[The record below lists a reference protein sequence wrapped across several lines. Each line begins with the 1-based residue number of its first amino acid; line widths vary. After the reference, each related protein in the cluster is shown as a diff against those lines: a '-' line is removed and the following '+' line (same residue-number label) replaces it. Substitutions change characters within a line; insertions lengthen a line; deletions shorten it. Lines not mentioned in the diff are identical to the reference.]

1 MILRTK
7 SCYYHI
13 LTVLLGVCIIFSSAF
28 YLFQTQKDEAEA
40 KLVKI
45 ANYVKVQCSTY
56 THYNEASESK
66 SLLRTIESCRQLQ
79 TNIQSQVDAVKPID
93 PAFLK
98 NNLSTLWLDGILVLD
113 ESGNIESSYSTD
125 DTMLKQVHT
134 YIRKDIVLDYM
145 NNPERTYSQRIELDD
160 GSHFD
165 VATCARS
172 DARGIVVSYYYTSAY
187 FAQNYNLTLQ
197 NLLKGYSTKSDGTIL
212 VCDEG
217 NIIASNDRSLLQV
230 STKNN
235 EVVQFLKKNKDS
247 KHMYHF
253 NGKGVGYY
261 GIMLKQNNYY
271 IFAYILDRTVFEG
284 VVTKL
289 VAILLIYILFVLVLR
304 YIGHRNNRIRQ
315 AKEQEKEKVHQEEL
329 LKAAKKAEA
338 ANVAKTEFLQRMS
351 HDIRT
356 PINGIMGMVEV
367 GDYYSD
373 DMNKQADCRA
383 KIKDASKT
391 LLELVNEV
399 LDMSKLES
407 GEIVLEEVG
416 FNINKL
422 SDETIGILEE
432 LAKERNI
439 QIVEEKGITHP
450 YLIGSPIHV
459 KRVLMNVVSNA
470 IKYNRDNGFIY
481 VSYKELASKEPFHVI
496 IEVICRDTGIGMSKE
511 FQDKIFEP
519 FAQEHIGSRSKYGGT
534 GLGMPIAKSLV
545 EKMGG
550 TIEFTSQEGV
560 GSQFVMRIPFKMDQE
575 HKNERVKESVSVSIE
590 GLHVLLVEDNELNME
605 IARFIIENEGAR
617 VTCAT
622 NGKEAV
628 DIYKNAPES
637 FDIIL
642 MDIMMP
648 EMDGLQATQVIRSFD
663 HDIPIVAMTANA
675 FAEDKI
681 KAKKAGMNAHV
692 SKPLD
697 KDKLIRVISKLCKKI
712 ELDNC

>member
-7 SCYYHI
+7 NCYYHI
-13 LTVLLGVCIIFSSAF
+13 LTVLLGICIVCFSAF
-28 YLFQTQKDEAEA
+28 YFFQAQKSEVEN

-45 ANYVKVQCSTY
+45 VNYVKIQCSTY

-79 TNIQSQVDAVKPID
+79 TNLQSKVDAGKLID
-93 PAFLK
+93 QAFLK
-98 NNLSTLWLDGILVLD
+98 DNLSTLWMDGSLVLD
-113 ESGNIESSYSTD
+113 KNGNIESSYSTND
-125 DTMLKQVHT
+125 SILKQVHQ
-134 YIRKDIVLDYM
+134 YIRKDIVLNYM
-145 NNPERTYSQRIELDD
+145 NHPERSYSKRIELDD
-160 GSHFD
+160 GSHID
-165 VATCARS
+165 IATCARS
-172 DARGIVVSYYYTSAY
+172 DAQGLVVSYYYTSAN

-197 NLLKGYSTKSDGTIL
+197 NLLKGYSTKLDGTIL

-217 NIIASNDRSLLQV
+217 SIIASNDRSLLHV

-235 EVVQFLKKNKDS
+235 EVVQLLKKNKDS
-247 KHMYHF
+247 QHIYHF
-253 NGKGVGYY
+253 KSKGAGYY
-261 GIMLKQNNYY
+261 GIMLKQSNYY
-271 IFAYILDRTVFEG
+271 IFAYIPDSVVYGSFITKTIAITFIYLIFVFG
-284 VVTKL
+284 
-289 VAILLIYILFVLVLR
+289 LIYIS
-304 YIGHRNNRIRQ
+304 HRNNLARM
-315 AKEQEKEKVHQEEL
+315 AKEQEKEKAHQEEL

-356 PINGIMGMVEV
+356 PINGIIGMVEV
-367 GDYYSD
+367 GDYYSKD
-373 DMNKQADCRA
+373 IEKQADCRE
-383 KIKDASKT
+383 KIRYASNT

-416 FNINKL
+416 FNIDQL
-422 SDETIGILEE
+422 SDETVVILEE
-432 LAKERNI
+432 VAKERNI
-439 QIVEEKGITHP
+439 QIIQEGRSITHP
-450 YLIGSPIHV
+450 YLIGSPTHV
-459 KRVLMNVVSNA
+459 KRVLMNVLSNA
-470 IKYNRDNGFIY
+470 VKYNRDNGSIY
-481 VSYKELASKEPFHVI
+481 ISYKELESNKSGYSLFEFT
-496 IEVICRDTGIGMSKE
+496 CRDTGIGMSKE
-511 FQDKIFEP
+511 FQERIFEP
-519 FAQEHIGSRSKYGGT
+519 FAQEYIGSRSKYVGT

-560 GSQFVMRIPFKMDQE
+560 GSQFVIRIPFKIDEE
-575 HKNERVKESVSVSIE
+575 HKTEAVKEATSASIE
-590 GLHVLLVEDNELNME
+590 GLSILLVEDNELNME
-605 IARFIIENEGAR
+605 IAKFIIENEGAN

-628 DIYKNAPES
+628 DIYKKSPEF

-675 FAEDKI
+675 FMEDKI

-697 KDKLIRVISKLCKKI
+697 RNILIQVIAKLCGYK
-712 ELDNC
+712 NV

>member
-1 MILRTK
+1 M
-7 SCYYHI
+7 
-13 LTVLLGVCIIFSSAF
+13 IFSSAF
-28 YLFQTQKDEAEA
+28 YFFQTKKDEAET

-45 ANYVKVQCSTY
+45 VNYVKVQCSTY

-79 TNIQSQVDAVKPID
+79 TNIQREVDAGKPID
-93 PAFLK
+93 QAFLK
-98 NNLSTLWLDGILVLD
+98 DNLSTLWMDGSLVLD
-113 ESGNIESSYSTD
+113 ENGNIESSYSTD
-125 DTMLKQVHT
+125 DAIMKQVHK
-134 YIRKDIVLDYM
+134 YISKDIVMDYM
-145 NNPERTYSQRIELDD
+145 EQTERTYAQRVELND
-160 GSHFD
+160 GSHLD
-165 VATCARS
+165 IATCARS
-172 DARGIVVSYYYTSAY
+172 DAPGLVVTYFYTSVY

-217 NIIASNDRSLLQV
+217 SIIASNDRSLLRA
-230 STKNN
+230 STKKN
-235 EVVQFLKKNKDS
+235 EIVQLLKGNKDS
-247 KHMYHF
+247 QHIYHF
-253 NGKGVGYY
+253 TNKGVGYY
-261 GIMLKQNNYY
+261 GIMLKQSNYY
-271 IFAYILDRTVFEG
+271 IFAYISDHVVIDG

-289 VAILLIYILFVLVLR
+289 VVILLVYILFVLVLR
-304 YIGHRNNRIRQ
+304 YIGYRNNRIRK
-315 AKEQEKEKVHQEEL
+315 AKEQETEKAHQEEL

-356 PINGIMGMVEV
+356 PINGIIGMVEV
-367 GDYYSD
+367 GDHYSD
-373 DMNKQADCRA
+373 NIEKQADCRE
-383 KIKDASKT
+383 KIKGASNT

-422 SDETIGILEE
+422 SDETIVMLEE

-439 QIVEEKGITHP
+439 QIVEEEKRITHP
-450 YLIGSPIHV
+450 YLIGSPTHV
-459 KRVLMNVVSNA
+459 KRVLMNVLSNA

-481 VSYKELASKEPFHVI
+481 VSYKELNSNHSDHTL
-496 IEVICRDTGIGMSKE
+496 IEFTCRDTGIGMSKE
-511 FQDKIFEP
+511 FQNKIFEP
-519 FAQEHIGSRSKYGGT
+519 FAQEHIGSRSKYVGT

-550 TIEFTSQEGV
+550 TLEFTSQEGE
-560 GSQFVMRIPFKMDQE
+560 GSQFVIRIPFKIDEE
-575 HKNERVKESVSVSIE
+575 HKNGTVKESTSVSIE
-590 GLHVLLVEDNELNME
+590 GLSVLLVEDNELNME
-605 IARFIIENEGAR
+605 IAEFIIENEGAI

-622 NGKEAV
+622 NGIEAV
-628 DIYKNAPES
+628 DIYKKSPGF

-648 EMDGLQATQVIRSFD
+648 EMDGLQATQCIRSFD

-675 FAEDKI
+675 FMEDKI
-681 KAKKAGMNAHV
+681 KAKKAGMNAHL

-697 KDKLIRVISKLCKKI
+697 KDKLIRVIAKLCKK
-712 ELDNC
+712 D

>member
-1 MILRTK
+1 MIL
-7 SCYYHI
+7 
-13 LTVLLGVCIIFSSAF
+13 
-28 YLFQTQKDEAEA
+28 
-40 KLVKI
+40 LV
-45 ANYVKVQCSTY
+45 
-56 THYNEASESK
+56 
-66 SLLRTIESCRQLQ
+66 
-79 TNIQSQVDAVKPID
+79 
-93 PAFLK
+93 
-98 NNLSTLWLDGILVLD
+98 
-113 ESGNIESSYSTD
+113 
-125 DTMLKQVHT
+125 
-134 YIRKDIVLDYM
+134 
-145 NNPERTYSQRIELDD
+145 
-160 GSHFD
+160 
-165 VATCARS
+165 
-172 DARGIVVSYYYTSAY
+172 
-187 FAQNYNLTLQ
+187 
-197 NLLKGYSTKSDGTIL
+197 
-212 VCDEG
+212 
-217 NIIASNDRSLLQV
+217 
-230 STKNN
+230 
-235 EVVQFLKKNKDS
+235 
-247 KHMYHF
+247 
-253 NGKGVGYY
+253 
-261 GIMLKQNNYY
+261 
-271 IFAYILDRTVFEG
+271 
-284 VVTKL
+284 
-289 VAILLIYILFVLVLR
+289 YILFVLVLR
-304 YIGHRNNRIRQ
+304 YIGYRNNRIRQ
-315 AKEQEKEKVHQEEL
+315 VKDQEKEKAHQEEL

-356 PINGIMGMVEV
+356 PINGIIGMVEV
-367 GDYYSD
+367 GDHYSD
-373 DMNKQADCRA
+373 DIEKQADCRA

-422 SDETIGILEE
+422 SDETIGIVEE

-439 QIVEEKGITHP
+439 QIVEEEKSIIHP
-450 YLIGSPIHV
+450 YLMGSPIHV
-459 KRVLMNVVSNA
+459 KRVLMNVLSNA

-481 VSYKELASKEPFHVI
+481 VSYKELEAKEPFHVI
-496 IEVICRDTGIGMSKE
+496 VEFICRDTGIGMSKK
-511 FQDKIFEP
+511 FQNRIFEP
-519 FAQEHIGSRSKYGGT
+519 FAQEHIGSRSKYVGT

-560 GSQFVMRIPFKMDQE
+560 GSQFVMRIPFKIDQE
-575 HKNERVKESVSVSIE
+575 HKNERAKESVSVSIE

-617 VTCAT
+617 VICAT

-697 KDKLIRVISKLCKKI
+697 KNKLIQVISKLCGYKNI
-712 ELDNC
+712 

>member
-1 MILRTK
+1 MRIK
-7 SCYYHI
+7 NCYYHI
-13 LTVLLGVCIIFSSAF
+13 LTALLGVCMIFSSAF
-28 YLFQTQKDEAEA
+28 YFFQTKKDEAET

-45 ANYVKVQCSTY
+45 VNYVKVQCSTY

-79 TNIQSQVDAVKPID
+79 TNIQREVDAGKPID
-93 PAFLK
+93 QAFLK
-98 NNLSTLWLDGILVLD
+98 DNLSTLWMDGSLVLD
-113 ESGNIESSYSTD
+113 ENGNIESSYSTD
-125 DTMLKQVHT
+125 DAIMKQVHK
-134 YIRKDIVLDYM
+134 YISKDIVMDYM
-145 NNPERTYSQRIELDD
+145 EQTERTYAQRVELND
-160 GSHFD
+160 GSHLD
-165 VATCARS
+165 IATCARS
-172 DARGIVVSYYYTSAY
+172 DAPGLVVTYFYTSVY

-217 NIIASNDRSLLQV
+217 SIIASNDRSLLHA
-230 STKNN
+230 STKKN
-235 EVVQFLKKNKDS
+235 EIVQLLKGNKDS
-247 KHMYHF
+247 QHIYHF
-253 NGKGVGYY
+253 TNKGVGYY
-261 GIMLKQNNYY
+261 GIMLKQSNYY
-271 IFAYILDRTVFEG
+271 IFAYISDHVVIDG

-289 VAILLIYILFVLVLR
+289 VVILLVYILFVLVLR
-304 YIGHRNNRIRQ
+304 YIGYRNNRIRK
-315 AKEQEKEKVHQEEL
+315 AKEQETEKAHQEEL

-356 PINGIMGMVEV
+356 PINGIIGMVEV
-367 GDYYSD
+367 GDHYSD
-373 DMNKQADCRA
+373 NIEKQADCRE
-383 KIKDASKT
+383 KIKGASNT

-422 SDETIGILEE
+422 SDETIVMLEE

-439 QIVEEKGITHP
+439 QIVEEEKRITHP
-450 YLIGSPIHV
+450 YLIGSPTHV
-459 KRVLMNVVSNA
+459 KRVLMNVLSNA

-481 VSYKELASKEPFHVI
+481 VSYKELNSNHSDHTL
-496 IEVICRDTGIGMSKE
+496 IEFTCRDTGIGMSKE
-511 FQDKIFEP
+511 FQNKIFEP
-519 FAQEHIGSRSKYGGT
+519 FAQEHIGSRSKYVGT

-550 TIEFTSQEGV
+550 TLEFTSQEGE
-560 GSQFVMRIPFKMDQE
+560 GSQFVIRIPFKIDEE
-575 HKNERVKESVSVSIE
+575 HKNGTVKESTSVSIE
-590 GLHVLLVEDNELNME
+590 GLSVLLVEDNELNME
-605 IARFIIENEGAR
+605 IAEFIIENEGAI

-622 NGKEAV
+622 NGIEAV
-628 DIYKNAPES
+628 DIYKKSPGF

-648 EMDGLQATQVIRSFD
+648 EMDGLQATQCIRSFD

-675 FAEDKI
+675 FMEDKI
-681 KAKKAGMNAHV
+681 KAKKAGMNAHL

-697 KDKLIRVISKLCKKI
+697 KDKLIRVIAKLCKK
-712 ELDNC
+712 D

>member
-1 MILRTK
+1 MILRIK
-7 SCYYHI
+7 NCYYHI
-13 LTVLLGVCIIFSSAF
+13 LTALLGVCMIFSSAF
-28 YLFQTQKDEAEA
+28 YFFQTKKDEAET

-45 ANYVKVQCSTY
+45 VNYVKVQCSTY

-79 TNIQSQVDAVKPID
+79 TNIQREVDAGKPID
-93 PAFLK
+93 QAFLK
-98 NNLSTLWLDGILVLD
+98 DNLSTLWMDGSLVLD
-113 ESGNIESSYSTD
+113 ENGNIESSYSTD
-125 DTMLKQVHT
+125 DAIMKQVHK
-134 YIRKDIVLDYM
+134 YISKDIVMDYM
-145 NNPERTYSQRIELDD
+145 EQTERTYAQRVELND
-160 GSHFD
+160 GSHLD
-165 VATCARS
+165 IATCARS
-172 DARGIVVSYYYTSAY
+172 DAPGLVVTYFYTSVY

-217 NIIASNDRSLLQV
+217 SIIASNDRSLLHA
-230 STKNN
+230 STKKN
-235 EVVQFLKKNKDS
+235 EIVQLLKGNKDS
-247 KHMYHF
+247 QHIYHF
-253 NGKGVGYY
+253 TNKGVGYY
-261 GIMLKQNNYY
+261 GIMLKQSNYY
-271 IFAYILDRTVFEG
+271 IFAYISDHVVIDG

-289 VAILLIYILFVLVLR
+289 VVILLVYILFVLVLR
-304 YIGHRNNRIRQ
+304 YIGYRNNRIRK
-315 AKEQEKEKVHQEEL
+315 AKEQETEKAYQEEL

-356 PINGIMGMVEV
+356 PINGIIGMVEV
-367 GDYYSD
+367 GDHYSD
-373 DMNKQADCRA
+373 NIEKQADCRE
-383 KIKDASKT
+383 KIKGASNT

-422 SDETIGILEE
+422 SDETIVMLEE

-439 QIVEEKGITHP
+439 QIVEEEKRITHP
-450 YLIGSPIHV
+450 YLIGSPTHV
-459 KRVLMNVVSNA
+459 KRVLMNVLSNA

-481 VSYKELASKEPFHVI
+481 VSYKELNSNHSDHTL
-496 IEVICRDTGIGMSKE
+496 IEFTCCDTGIGMSKE
-511 FQDKIFEP
+511 FQNKIFEP
-519 FAQEHIGSRSKYGGT
+519 FAQEHIGSRSKYVGT

-550 TIEFTSQEGV
+550 TLEFTSQEGV
-560 GSQFVMRIPFKMDQE
+560 GSQFVIRIPFKIDEE
-575 HKNERVKESVSVSIE
+575 HKNGTVKESTSVSIE
-590 GLHVLLVEDNELNME
+590 GLSVLLVEDNELNME
-605 IARFIIENEGAR
+605 IAEFIIENEGAI

-622 NGKEAV
+622 NGIEAV
-628 DIYKNAPES
+628 DIYKKSPGF

-648 EMDGLQATQVIRSFD
+648 EMDGLQATQCIRSFD

-675 FAEDKI
+675 FMEDKI
-681 KAKKAGMNAHV
+681 KAKKAGMNAHL

-697 KDKLIRVISKLCKKI
+697 KDKLIRVIAKLCKK
-712 ELDNC
+712 D

>member
-79 TNIQSQVDAVKPID
+79 TNIQSQVGAGKPID

-217 NIIASNDRSLLQV
+217 SIIASNDRSLLHA

-235 EVVQFLKKNKDS
+235 EVVQLLKKNRDS
-247 KHMYHF
+247 QHIYHF
-253 NGKGVGYY
+253 NNKGSGYY
-261 GIMLKQNNYY
+261 GIMLKQSNYY
-271 IFAYILDRTVFEG
+271 IFAYIPDHVVFEG
-284 VVTKL
+284 AFTKL
-289 VAILLIYILFVLVLR
+289 VVILLVYILFVLVLR
-304 YIGHRNNRIRQ
+304 YIGYRNNRIRQ
-315 AKEQEKEKVHQEEL
+315 VKDQEKEKAHQEEL

-356 PINGIMGMVEV
+356 PINGIIGMVEV
-367 GDYYSD
+367 GDHYSD
-373 DMNKQADCRA
+373 NIEKQADCRE
-383 KIKDASKT
+383 KIKGASNT

-422 SDETIGILEE
+422 SDETIVMLEE

-439 QIVEEKGITHP
+439 QIVEEEKRITHP
-450 YLIGSPIHV
+450 YLIGSPTHV
-459 KRVLMNVVSNA
+459 KRVLMNVLSNA

-481 VSYKELASKEPFHVI
+481 VSYKELDSNHSNSTVI
-496 IEVICRDTGIGMSKE
+496 EFTCRDTGVGMSKE
-511 FQDKIFEP
+511 FQNKIFEP
-519 FAQEHIGSRSKYGGT
+519 FAQEHMGSRSKYVGT

-550 TIEFTSQEGV
+550 SIAFTSQEGV
-560 GSQFVMRIPFKMDQE
+560 GSQFVIRIPFKIDEE
-575 HKNERVKESVSVSIE
+575 HKNERVKKSASASIE
-590 GLHVLLVEDNELNME
+590 GLSVLLVEDNELNME
-605 IARFIIENEGAR
+605 IAKFIIENEGAK

-628 DIYKNAPES
+628 DIYKNASES

-648 EMDGLQATQVIRSFD
+648 EMDGYEATRMIRKMD
-663 HDIPIVAMTANA
+663 VNIPIVAMTANA
-675 FAEDKI
+675 FMEDKM

-697 KDKLIRVISKLCKKI
+697 KDILIQVIVKLCKK
-712 ELDNC
+712 

>member
-1 MILRTK
+1 MILRIK

-28 YLFQTQKDEAEA
+28 YFFQTQKSEAEN

-45 ANYVKVQCSTY
+45 VNYVKVHCSTY

-79 TNIQSQVDAVKPID
+79 TNLQSQVDAGNPID
-93 PAFLK
+93 QAFLK
-98 NNLSTLWLDGILVLD
+98 DNLSTLWMDGILVLD
-113 ESGNIESSYSTD
+113 ENGNIESSYSTND
-125 DTMLKQVHT
+125 SILKQVHQ
-134 YIRKDIVLDYM
+134 YICKDIVLNYM
-145 NNPERTYSQRIELDD
+145 NCPERTYSQRIELDD
-160 GSHFD
+160 GAHLD
-165 VATCARS
+165 IATCARS
-172 DARGIVVSYYYTSAY
+172 DAPGIVATYFYTSAY

-217 NIIASNDRSLLQV
+217 SIIASNDRSLLHA

-235 EVVQFLKKNKDS
+235 EVVQLLKKNRDS
-247 KHMYHF
+247 QHIYHF
-253 NGKGVGYY
+253 NNKGSGYY
-261 GIMLKQNNYY
+261 GIMLKQSNYY
-271 IFAYILDRTVFEG
+271 IFAYIPDHVVFEG
-284 VVTKL
+284 AFTKL
-289 VAILLIYILFVLVLR
+289 VVILLVYILFVLVLR
-304 YIGHRNNRIRQ
+304 YIGYRNNRIRQ
-315 AKEQEKEKVHQEEL
+315 VKDQEKEKAHQEEL

-356 PINGIMGMVEV
+356 PINGIIGMVEV
-367 GDYYSD
+367 GDHYSD
-373 DMNKQADCRA
+373 DIEKQADCRA

-422 SDETIGILEE
+422 SDETIGIVEE

-439 QIVEEKGITHP
+439 QIVKEKNITHP
-450 YLIGSPIHV
+450 YLMGSPTHV
-459 KRVLMNVVSNA
+459 KRVLMNVLSNA

-481 VSYKELASKEPFHVI
+481 VSYKELEAKEPFHVI
-496 IEVICRDTGIGMSKE
+496 VEFICRDTGIGMSKK
-511 FQDKIFEP
+511 FQNRIFEP
-519 FAQEHIGSRSKYGGT
+519 FAQEHIGSRSKYVGT

-560 GSQFVMRIPFKMDQE
+560 GSQFVMRIPFKIDQE
-575 HKNERVKESVSVSIE
+575 HKNERAKESVSVSIE

-617 VTCAT
+617 VICAT

-628 DIYKNAPES
+628 DIYKNAPKS

-663 HDIPIVAMTANA
+663 HDVPIVAMTANA
-675 FAEDKI
+675 FAEDKM

-697 KDKLIRVISKLCKKI
+697 KNKLIQVISKLCGYKNI
-712 ELDNC
+712 

>member
-79 TNIQSQVDAVKPID
+79 TNIQSQVDAGKPID

-235 EVVQFLKKNKDS
+235 EVVQFLKKNRDS
-247 KHMYHF
+247 QHMYHF
-253 NGKGVGYY
+253 NSKGVGYY
-261 GIMLKQNNYY
+261 GIMLKQSNYY
-271 IFAYILDRTVFEG
+271 IFAYIPDHVVFEG
-284 VVTKL
+284 VFTKL
-289 VAILLIYILFVLVLR
+289 VVILLVYILFVLVIR
-304 YIGHRNNRIRQ
+304 YIGYRNNRIRQ
-315 AKEQEKEKVHQEEL
+315 AKEQEKEKAHQEEL

-356 PINGIMGMVEV
+356 PINGIIGMVEV
-367 GDYYSD
+367 GDHYSD
-373 DMNKQADCRA
+373 DIEKQADCRA
-383 KIKDASKT
+383 KIKDASNT

-416 FNINKL
+416 FNIDKL
-422 SDETIGILEE
+422 SDETIGIVEE

-439 QIVEEKGITHP
+439 QIVEEEKSITHP
-450 YLIGSPIHV
+450 YLMGSPIHV
-459 KRVLMNVVSNA
+459 KRVLMNVLSNA

-481 VSYKELASKEPFHVI
+481 VSYKELDSNHSNSTVI
-496 IEVICRDTGIGMSKE
+496 EFTCRDTGVGMSKE
-511 FQDKIFEP
+511 FQNKIFEP
-519 FAQEHIGSRSKYGGT
+519 FAQEHIGSRSKYVGT

-550 TIEFTSQEGV
+550 SIAFTSQEGV
-560 GSQFVMRIPFKMDQE
+560 GSQFVIRIPFKIDE
-575 HKNERVKESVSVSIE
+575 DHKNERVKKSASASIE
-590 GLHVLLVEDNELNME
+590 GISALLVEDNELNME
-605 IARFIIENEGAR
+605 IAKFIIENEGAK

-628 DIYKNAPES
+628 DIYKNSPES

-648 EMDGLQATQVIRSFD
+648 EMDGYEATRMIRKMD
-663 HDIPIVAMTANA
+663 VNIPIVAMTANA
-675 FAEDKI
+675 FMEDKM

-697 KDKLIRVISKLCKKI
+697 KDILIQVIVKLCKK
-712 ELDNC
+712 

>member
-1 MILRTK
+1 M
-7 SCYYHI
+7 
-13 LTVLLGVCIIFSSAF
+13 IFSSAF
-28 YLFQTQKDEAEA
+28 YFFQTKKDEAET

-45 ANYVKVQCSTY
+45 VNYVKVQCSTY

-79 TNIQSQVDAVKPID
+79 TNIQREVDAGKPID
-93 PAFLK
+93 QAFLK
-98 NNLSTLWLDGILVLD
+98 DNLSTLWMDGSLVLD
-113 ESGNIESSYSTD
+113 ENGNIESSYSTD
-125 DTMLKQVHT
+125 DAIMKQVHK
-134 YIRKDIVLDYM
+134 YISKDIVMDYM
-145 NNPERTYSQRIELDD
+145 EQTERTYAQRVELND
-160 GSHFD
+160 GSHLD
-165 VATCARS
+165 IATCARS
-172 DARGIVVSYYYTSAY
+172 DAPGLVVTYFYTSVY

-217 NIIASNDRSLLQV
+217 SIIASNDRSLLHA
-230 STKNN
+230 STKKN
-235 EVVQFLKKNKDS
+235 EIVQLLKGNKDS
-247 KHMYHF
+247 QHIYHF
-253 NGKGVGYY
+253 TNKGVGYY
-261 GIMLKQNNYY
+261 GIMLKQSNYY
-271 IFAYILDRTVFEG
+271 IFAYISDHVVIDG

-289 VAILLIYILFVLVLR
+289 VVILLVYILFVLVLR
-304 YIGHRNNRIRQ
+304 YIGYRNNRIRK
-315 AKEQEKEKVHQEEL
+315 AKEQETEKAHQEEL

-356 PINGIMGMVEV
+356 PINGIIGMVEV
-367 GDYYSD
+367 GDHYSD
-373 DMNKQADCRA
+373 NIEKQADCRE
-383 KIKDASKT
+383 KIKGASNT

-422 SDETIGILEE
+422 SDETIVMLEE

-439 QIVEEKGITHP
+439 QIVEEEKRITHP
-450 YLIGSPIHV
+450 YLIGSPTHV
-459 KRVLMNVVSNA
+459 KRVLMNVLSNA

-481 VSYKELASKEPFHVI
+481 VSYKELNSNHSDHTL
-496 IEVICRDTGIGMSKE
+496 IEFTCRDTGIGMSKE
-511 FQDKIFEP
+511 FQNKIFEP
-519 FAQEHIGSRSKYGGT
+519 FAQEHIGSRSKYVGT

-550 TIEFTSQEGV
+550 TLEFTSQEGV
-560 GSQFVMRIPFKMDQE
+560 GSQFVIRIPFKIDEE
-575 HKNERVKESVSVSIE
+575 HKNGTVKESTSVSIE
-590 GLHVLLVEDNELNME
+590 GLSVLLVEDNELNME
-605 IARFIIENEGAR
+605 IAEFIIENEGAI

-622 NGKEAV
+622 NGIEAV
-628 DIYKNAPES
+628 DIYKKSPGF

-648 EMDGLQATQVIRSFD
+648 EMDGLQATQCIRSFD

-675 FAEDKI
+675 FMEDKI
-681 KAKKAGMNAHV
+681 KAKKAGMNAHL

-697 KDKLIRVISKLCKKI
+697 KDKLIRVIAKLCKKR
-712 ELDNC
+712 LS

>member
-1 MILRTK
+1 M
-7 SCYYHI
+7 
-13 LTVLLGVCIIFSSAF
+13 IFSSAF
-28 YLFQTQKDEAEA
+28 YFFQTKKDEAET

-45 ANYVKVQCSTY
+45 VNYVKVQCSTY

-79 TNIQSQVDAVKPID
+79 TNIQREVDAGKPID
-93 PAFLK
+93 QAFLK
-98 NNLSTLWLDGILVLD
+98 DNLSTLWMDGSLVLD
-113 ESGNIESSYSTD
+113 ENGNIESSYSTD
-125 DTMLKQVHT
+125 DAIMKQVHK
-134 YIRKDIVLDYM
+134 YISKDIVMDYM
-145 NNPERTYSQRIELDD
+145 EQTERTYAQRVELND
-160 GSHFD
+160 GSHLD
-165 VATCARS
+165 IATCARS
-172 DARGIVVSYYYTSAY
+172 DAPGLVVTYFYTSVY

-212 VCDEG
+212 GCDEG
-217 NIIASNDRSLLQV
+217 SIIASNDRSLLHA
-230 STKNN
+230 STKKN
-235 EVVQFLKKNKDS
+235 EIVQLLKGNKDS
-247 KHMYHF
+247 QHIYHF
-253 NGKGVGYY
+253 TNKGVGYY
-261 GIMLKQNNYY
+261 GIMLKQSNYY
-271 IFAYILDRTVFEG
+271 IFAYISDHVVIDG

-289 VAILLIYILFVLVLR
+289 VVILLVYILFVLVLR
-304 YIGHRNNRIRQ
+304 YIGYRNNRIRK
-315 AKEQEKEKVHQEEL
+315 AKEQETEKAHQEEL

-356 PINGIMGMVEV
+356 PINGIIGMVEV
-367 GDYYSD
+367 GDHYSD
-373 DMNKQADCRA
+373 NIEKQADCRE
-383 KIKDASKT
+383 KIKGASNT

-422 SDETIGILEE
+422 SDETIVMLEE

-439 QIVEEKGITHP
+439 QIVEEEKRITHP
-450 YLIGSPIHV
+450 YLIGSPTHV
-459 KRVLMNVVSNA
+459 KRVLMNVLSNA

-481 VSYKELASKEPFHVI
+481 VSYKELNSNHSDHTL
-496 IEVICRDTGIGMSKE
+496 IEFTCRDTGIGMSKE
-511 FQDKIFEP
+511 FQNKIFEP
-519 FAQEHIGSRSKYGGT
+519 FAQEHIGSRSKYVGT

-550 TIEFTSQEGV
+550 TLEFTSQEGV
-560 GSQFVMRIPFKMDQE
+560 GSQFVIRIPFKIDEE
-575 HKNERVKESVSVSIE
+575 HKNGTVKESTSVSIE
-590 GLHVLLVEDNELNME
+590 GLSVLLVEDNELNME
-605 IARFIIENEGAR
+605 IAEFIIENEGAI

-622 NGKEAV
+622 NGIEAV
-628 DIYKNAPES
+628 DIYKKSPGF

-648 EMDGLQATQVIRSFD
+648 EMDGLQATQCIRSFD

-675 FAEDKI
+675 FMEDKI
-681 KAKKAGMNAHV
+681 KAKKAGMNAHL

-697 KDKLIRVISKLCKKI
+697 KDKLIRVIAKLCKK
-712 ELDNC
+712 D

>member
-1 MILRTK
+1 M
-7 SCYYHI
+7 
-13 LTVLLGVCIIFSSAF
+13 IFSSAF
-28 YLFQTQKDEAEA
+28 YFFQTKKDEAET

-45 ANYVKVQCSTY
+45 VNYVKVQCSTY

-79 TNIQSQVDAVKPID
+79 TNIQREVDAGKPID
-93 PAFLK
+93 QAFLK
-98 NNLSTLWLDGILVLD
+98 DNLSTLWMDGSLVLD
-113 ESGNIESSYSTD
+113 ENGNIESSYSTD
-125 DTMLKQVHT
+125 NAIMKQVHK
-134 YIRKDIVLDYM
+134 YISKDIVMDYM
-145 NNPERTYSQRIELDD
+145 EQTERTYAQRVELND
-160 GSHFD
+160 GSHLD
-165 VATCARS
+165 IATCARS
-172 DARGIVVSYYYTSAY
+172 DAPGLVVTYFYTSVY

-217 NIIASNDRSLLQV
+217 SIIASNDRSLLHA
-230 STKNN
+230 STKKN
-235 EVVQFLKKNKDS
+235 EIVQLLKGNKDS
-247 KHMYHF
+247 QHIYHF
-253 NGKGVGYY
+253 NNKGAGYY
-261 GIMLKQNNYY
+261 GIMLKQSNYY
-271 IFAYILDRTVFEG
+271 IFAYISDHVVIDG

-289 VAILLIYILFVLVLR
+289 VVILLVYILFVLVLR
-304 YIGHRNNRIRQ
+304 YIGYRNNRIRK
-315 AKEQEKEKVHQEEL
+315 AKEQETEKAHQEEL

-356 PINGIMGMVEV
+356 PINGIIGMVEV
-367 GDYYSD
+367 GDHYSD
-373 DMNKQADCRA
+373 NIEKQADCRE
-383 KIKDASKT
+383 KIKGASNT

-422 SDETIGILEE
+422 SDETIVMLEE

-439 QIVEEKGITHP
+439 QIVEEEKRITHP
-450 YLIGSPIHV
+450 YLIGSPTHV
-459 KRVLMNVVSNA
+459 KRVLMNILSNA

-481 VSYKELASKEPFHVI
+481 VSYKELNSNHSDHTL
-496 IEVICRDTGIGMSKE
+496 IEFTCRDTGIGMSKE
-511 FQDKIFEP
+511 FQNKIFEP
-519 FAQEHIGSRSKYGGT
+519 FAQEHIGSRSKYVGT

-550 TIEFTSQEGV
+550 TLEFTSQEGV
-560 GSQFVMRIPFKMDQE
+560 GSQFVIRIPFKIDEE
-575 HKNERVKESVSVSIE
+575 HKNGTVKESTSVSIE
-590 GLHVLLVEDNELNME
+590 GLSVLLVEDNELNME
-605 IARFIIENEGAR
+605 IAEFIIENEGAI

-622 NGKEAV
+622 NGIEAV
-628 DIYKNAPES
+628 DIYKKSPGF

-648 EMDGLQATQVIRSFD
+648 EMDGLQATQCIRSFD

-675 FAEDKI
+675 FMEDKI
-681 KAKKAGMNAHV
+681 KAKKAGMNAHL

-697 KDKLIRVISKLCKKI
+697 KDKLIRVIAKLCKK
-712 ELDNC
+712 D

>member
-1 MILRTK
+1 MILRIK
-7 SCYYHI
+7 NCYYHI

-28 YLFQTQKDEAEA
+28 YFFQTQKSEAEN

-45 ANYVKVQCSTY
+45 VNYVKVQCSTY
-56 THYNEASESK
+56 TRYNEASESK

-79 TNIQSQVDAVKPID
+79 TNIQSEVDAGNSID
-93 PAFLK
+93 QAFLK
-98 NNLSTLWLDGILVLD
+98 ENLSTLWMDGSLVLD
-113 ESGNIESSYSTD
+113 ENGNIESSYGTNDSI
-125 DTMLKQVHT
+125 LKQVYQ
-134 YIRKDIVLDYM
+134 YICKDIVLDYM
-145 NNPERTYSQRIELDD
+145 NYPERTYSQRIELDD
-160 GSHFD
+160 GSRID
-165 VATCARS
+165 IATCARS
-172 DARGIVVSYYYTSAY
+172 DAPGIVATYFYTSAY

-217 NIIASNDRSLLQV
+217 SIIASNDRSLLHA

-235 EVVQFLKKNKDS
+235 EVVQLLKKNRDS
-247 KHMYHF
+247 QHIYHF
-253 NGKGVGYY
+253 NNKGAGYY
-261 GIMLKQNNYY
+261 GIMLKQSNYY
-271 IFAYILDRTVFEG
+271 IFAYIPDHVVFEG
-284 VVTKL
+284 VFTKL
-289 VAILLIYILFVLVLR
+289 VVILLVYILFVLVLR
-304 YIGHRNNRIRQ
+304 YIGYRNNRIRQ
-315 AKEQEKEKVHQEEL
+315 VKDQEKEKAHQEEL

-356 PINGIMGMVEV
+356 PINGIIGMVEV
-367 GDYYSD
+367 GDHYSD
-373 DMNKQADCRA
+373 DIEKQADCRA

-416 FNINKL
+416 FNIDKL
-422 SDETIGILEE
+422 SDETIGIVEE

-439 QIVEEKGITHP
+439 QIVKEKNITHP
-450 YLIGSPIHV
+450 YLMGSPIHV
-459 KRVLMNVVSNA
+459 KRVLMNVLSNA

-481 VSYKELASKEPFHVI
+481 VSYKELEAKEPFHVI
-496 IEVICRDTGIGMSKE
+496 VEFICRDTGIGMSKK
-511 FQDKIFEP
+511 FQNRIFEP
-519 FAQEHIGSRSKYGGT
+519 FAQEHIGSRSKYVGT

-560 GSQFVMRIPFKMDQE
+560 GSQFVMRIPFKIDQE
-575 HKNERVKESVSVSIE
+575 HKNERAKESVSVSIE

-605 IARFIIENEGAR
+605 IARFIIENEGVR

-697 KDKLIRVISKLCKKI
+697 KDKLIQVISRLCGYKRV
-712 ELDNC
+712 

>member
-79 TNIQSQVDAVKPID
+79 TNIQSQVGAGKPID

-235 EVVQFLKKNKDS
+235 EVVQFLKKNRDS
-247 KHMYHF
+247 QHMYHF
-253 NGKGVGYY
+253 NSKGVGYY
-261 GIMLKQNNYY
+261 GIMLKQSNYY
-271 IFAYILDRTVFEG
+271 IFAYIPDHVVFEG
-284 VVTKL
+284 VFTKL
-289 VAILLIYILFVLVLR
+289 VVILLVYMLFVLVLR
-304 YIGHRNNRIRQ
+304 YMGHRNNRIRQ
-315 AKEQEKEKVHQEEL
+315 AKEQEKEKAHQEEL
-329 LKAAKKAEA
+329 LMAAKKAEA

-356 PINGIMGMVEV
+356 PINGIIGMVEV
-367 GDYYSD
+367 GDHYSD
-373 DMNKQADCRA
+373 DIEKQAHCRA
-383 KIKDASKT
+383 KIKDASNT

-416 FNINKL
+416 FNIDKL
-422 SDETIGILEE
+422 SDETIGIVEE

-439 QIVEEKGITHP
+439 QIVEEEKSITHP
-450 YLIGSPIHV
+450 YLMGSPIHV
-459 KRVLMNVVSNA
+459 KRVLMNVLSNA
-470 IKYNRDNGFIY
+470 IKYNKDNGFIY
-481 VSYKELASKEPFHVI
+481 VSYKELDLNHSNSTVI
-496 IEVICRDTGIGMSKE
+496 EFTCRDTGVGMSKE
-511 FQDKIFEP
+511 FQNKIFEP
-519 FAQEHIGSRSKYGGT
+519 FAQEHMGSRSKYVGT

-550 TIEFTSQEGV
+550 SIAFTSQEGV
-560 GSQFVMRIPFKMDQE
+560 GSQFVIRIPFKIDEE
-575 HKNERVKESVSVSIE
+575 HKNERVKESASASIE
-590 GLHVLLVEDNELNME
+590 GLSVLLVEDNELNME
-605 IARFIIENEGAR
+605 IARFIIENEGSR

-648 EMDGLQATQVIRSFD
+648 EMDGYEATRMIREMD
-663 HDIPIVAMTANA
+663 LNVPIVAMTANA

-697 KDKLIRVISKLCKKI
+697 KDILIRVISKLCGYKSV
-712 ELDNC
+712 

>member
-1 MILRTK
+1 
-7 SCYYHI
+7 
-13 LTVLLGVCIIFSSAF
+13 
-28 YLFQTQKDEAEA
+28 
-40 KLVKI
+40 
-45 ANYVKVQCSTY
+45 
-56 THYNEASESK
+56 
-66 SLLRTIESCRQLQ
+66 
-79 TNIQSQVDAVKPID
+79 
-93 PAFLK
+93 
-98 NNLSTLWLDGILVLD
+98 
-113 ESGNIESSYSTD
+113 
-125 DTMLKQVHT
+125 
-134 YIRKDIVLDYM
+134 
-145 NNPERTYSQRIELDD
+145 
-160 GSHFD
+160 
-165 VATCARS
+165 
-172 DARGIVVSYYYTSAY
+172 
-187 FAQNYNLTLQ
+187 
-197 NLLKGYSTKSDGTIL
+197 
-212 VCDEG
+212 
-217 NIIASNDRSLLQV
+217 
-230 STKNN
+230 
-235 EVVQFLKKNKDS
+235 
-247 KHMYHF
+247 
-253 NGKGVGYY
+253 
-261 GIMLKQNNYY
+261 
-271 IFAYILDRTVFEG
+271 
-284 VVTKL
+284 
-289 VAILLIYILFVLVLR
+289 VLVLR

-315 AKEQEKEKVHQEEL
+315 AKDQEKEKAHQEEL

-356 PINGIMGMVEV
+356 PINGIIGMVEV
-367 GDYYSD
+367 GDHYSD
-373 DMNKQADCRA
+373 DIEKQADCRA

-399 LDMSKLES
+399 LDMSKLKS

-416 FNINKL
+416 FNIDKL
-422 SDETIGILEE
+422 SDETIGIVEE

-439 QIVEEKGITHP
+439 QIVKEKNITHP
-450 YLIGSPIHV
+450 YLMGSPIHV
-459 KRVLMNVVSNA
+459 KRVLMNVLSNA

-481 VSYKELASKEPFHVI
+481 VSYKELEAKEPFHVI
-496 IEVICRDTGIGMSKE
+496 VEFICRDTGIGMSKK
-511 FQDKIFEP
+511 FQNRIFEP
-519 FAQEHIGSRSKYGGT
+519 FAQEHIGSRSKYVGT

-560 GSQFVMRIPFKMDQE
+560 GSQFVMRIPFKIDQE

-617 VTCAT
+617 VICAT

-628 DIYKNAPES
+628 DIYKNAPKS

-663 HDIPIVAMTANA
+663 HDVPIVAMTANA

-697 KDKLIRVISKLCKKI
+697 KDKLIQVISRLCGYKRV
-712 ELDNC
+712 

>member
-7 SCYYHI
+7 NCYYHI
-13 LTVLLGVCIIFSSAF
+13 LTALFGILVIITSSTYF
-28 YLFQTQKDEAEA
+28 FKTQKSEAEN

-45 ANYVKVQCSTY
+45 VNYVKVQCSTY
-56 THYNEASESK
+56 TKYNEASESK

-79 TNIQSQVDAVKPID
+79 TNIQNAKSLDE
-93 PAFLK
+93 AFLK
-98 NNLSTLWLDGILVLD
+98 DNLSTLWMDGILILD
-113 ESGNIESSYSTD
+113 ENGNIESSYSTD
-125 DTMLKQVHT
+125 DAILKEVHT
-134 YIRKDIVLDYM
+134 YMSKDIVLEYM
-145 NNPERTYSQRIELDD
+145 NCPERTYAQRIELED
-160 GSHFD
+160 GAHLD

-172 DARGIVVSYYYTSAY
+172 DAPGIVATYFYTSAY

-217 NIIASNDRSLLQV
+217 NIIASNDKSLLQT
-230 STKNN
+230 STKKN
-235 EVVQFLKKNKDS
+235 EVVQLLKKNKDS
-247 KHMYHF
+247 QHIYHF
-253 NGKGVGYY
+253 KNKGAGYY
-261 GIMLKQNNYY
+261 GIMLKQSNYY
-271 IFAYILDRTVFEG
+271 IFAYIPDHVVFEG
-284 VVTKL
+284 VFTKL
-289 VAILLIYILFVLVLR
+289 VAILLVYILFVLVLR

-315 AKEQEKEKVHQEEL
+315 AKEQEKEKAHQEEL

-356 PINGIMGMVEV
+356 PINGILGMVEV

-373 DMNKQADCRA
+373 DTEKQADCRT
-383 KIKDASKT
+383 KIKDASST

-407 GEIVLEEVG
+407 GEVVLEEIS
-416 FNINKL
+416 FDLNKICG
-422 SDETIGILEE
+422 ETYTLLEE
-432 LAKERNI
+432 IAKERNI
-439 QIVEEKGITHP
+439 QIVKEGRSVTHP

-459 KRVLMNVVSNA
+459 KRVLMNVLSNA
-470 IKYNRDNGFIY
+470 VKYNRDNGFVY
-481 VSYKELASKEPFHVI
+481 VSCRELDSNHSDQTVI
-496 IEVICRDTGIGMSKE
+496 EFTCRDTGVGMSKE
-511 FQDKIFEP
+511 FQNKIFEP

-534 GLGMPIAKSLV
+534 GLGMPIAKSLI

-560 GSQFVMRIPFKMDQE
+560 GSQFVMRIPFKVDPK
-575 HKNERVKESVSVSIE
+575 HKNEAVKESTSASIE
-590 GLHVLLVEDNELNME
+590 GLSVLLVEDNELNME
-605 IARFIIENEGAR
+605 ISKFIIENEDAT
-617 VTCAT
+617 VTCAS

-628 DIYKNAPES
+628 DIYKNSPKS

-648 EMDGLQATQVIRSFD
+648 EMDGYEATKVIRSFD
-663 HDIPIVAMTANA
+663 QDVPIVAVTANA
-675 FAEDKI
+675 FTEDKI

-697 KDKLIRVISKLCKKI
+697 KDILIQVIAKLCGYKSV
-712 ELDNC
+712 

>member
-1 MILRTK
+1 M
-7 SCYYHI
+7 
-13 LTVLLGVCIIFSSAF
+13 IFSSAF
-28 YLFQTQKDEAEA
+28 YLFQTQKDEAET

-45 ANYVKVQCSTY
+45 VNYVKIQCSTY

-79 TNIQSQVDAVKPID
+79 TNLQSQVDAGNPID
-93 PAFLK
+93 QAFLK
-98 NNLSTLWLDGILVLD
+98 DNLSTLWMDGILVLD
-113 ESGNIESSYSTD
+113 EKGNIESSYSTND
-125 DTMLKQVHT
+125 SILKQVHQ
-134 YIRKDIVLDYM
+134 YICKDIVLNYM
-145 NNPERTYSQRIELDD
+145 NCPERTYSQRIELDD
-160 GSHFD
+160 GAHLD
-165 VATCARS
+165 IATCARS
-172 DARGIVVSYYYTSAY
+172 DAPGIVATYFYTSAY

-217 NIIASNDRSLLQV
+217 SIIASNDRSLLHA

-247 KHMYHF
+247 QHIYHF
-253 NGKGVGYY
+253 DNKGAGYY
-261 GIMLKQNNYY
+261 GIMLKQSNYY
-271 IFAYILDRTVFEG
+271 IFAYIPNHVVFEG
-284 VVTKL
+284 VFTKL

-315 AKEQEKEKVHQEEL
+315 AKDQEKEKAHQEEL

-356 PINGIMGMVEV
+356 PINGIIGMVEV
-367 GDYYSD
+367 GDHYSD
-373 DMNKQADCRA
+373 DIEKQADCRA

-416 FNINKL
+416 FNIDKL
-422 SDETIGILEE
+422 SDETIGIVEE

-439 QIVEEKGITHP
+439 QIVKEKNITHP
-450 YLIGSPIHV
+450 YLMGSPIHV
-459 KRVLMNVVSNA
+459 KRVLMNVLSNA

-481 VSYKELASKEPFHVI
+481 VSYKELDSNHSNSTVI
-496 IEVICRDTGIGMSKE
+496 EFTCRDTGVGMSKE
-511 FQDKIFEP
+511 FQNKIFEP
-519 FAQEHIGSRSKYGGT
+519 FAQEHIGSRSKYAGT

-560 GSQFVMRIPFKMDQE
+560 GSQFVIRIPFKIDEE
-575 HKNERVKESVSVSIE
+575 HKNRKAKESASASIE
-590 GLHVLLVEDNELNME
+590 GLRVLLVEDNELNME

-628 DIYKNAPES
+628 DIYKNSPES

-648 EMDGLQATQVIRSFD
+648 EMDGYEATRMIREMD
-663 HDIPIVAMTANA
+663 LNIPIVAMTANA
-675 FAEDKI
+675 FMEDKM

-697 KDKLIRVISKLCKKI
+697 KDILIRVISKLCKK
-712 ELDNC
+712 DRVR

>member
-1 MILRTK
+1 M
-7 SCYYHI
+7 
-13 LTVLLGVCIIFSSAF
+13 IFSSAF
-28 YLFQTQKDEAEA
+28 YFFQTKKDEAET

-45 ANYVKVQCSTY
+45 VNYVKVQCSTY

-79 TNIQSQVDAVKPID
+79 TNIQREVDAGKPID
-93 PAFLK
+93 QAFLK
-98 NNLSTLWLDGILVLD
+98 DNLSTLWMDGSLVLD
-113 ESGNIESSYSTD
+113 ENGNIESSYSTD
-125 DTMLKQVHT
+125 DAIMKQVHK
-134 YIRKDIVLDYM
+134 YISKDIVMDYM
-145 NNPERTYSQRIELDD
+145 EQTERTYAQRVELND
-160 GSHFD
+160 GSHLD
-165 VATCARS
+165 IATCARS
-172 DARGIVVSYYYTSAY
+172 DAPGLVVTYFYTSVY

-217 NIIASNDRSLLQV
+217 SIIASNDRSLLHA
-230 STKNN
+230 STKKN
-235 EVVQFLKKNKDS
+235 EIVQLLKGNKDS
-247 KHMYHF
+247 QHIYHF
-253 NGKGVGYY
+253 SNKGVGYY
-261 GIMLKQNNYY
+261 GIMLKQSNYY
-271 IFAYILDRTVFEG
+271 IFSYISDHVVIDG

-289 VAILLIYILFVLVLR
+289 VVILLVYILFVLVLR
-304 YIGHRNNRIRQ
+304 YIGYRNNRIRK
-315 AKEQEKEKVHQEEL
+315 AKEQETEKAHQEEL

-356 PINGIMGMVEV
+356 PINGIIGMVEV
-367 GDYYSD
+367 GDHYSD
-373 DMNKQADCRA
+373 NIEKQADCRE
-383 KIKDASKT
+383 KIKGASNT

-422 SDETIGILEE
+422 SDETIVMLEE

-439 QIVEEKGITHP
+439 QIVEEEKRITHP
-450 YLIGSPIHV
+450 YLIGSPTHV
-459 KRVLMNVVSNA
+459 KRVLMNVLSNA

-481 VSYKELASKEPFHVI
+481 VSYKELNSNHSDHTL
-496 IEVICRDTGIGMSKE
+496 IEFTCRDTGIGMSKE
-511 FQDKIFEP
+511 FQNKIFEP
-519 FAQEHIGSRSKYGGT
+519 FAQEHIGSRSKYVGT

-550 TIEFTSQEGV
+550 TLEFTSQEGV
-560 GSQFVMRIPFKMDQE
+560 GSQFVIRIPFKIDEE
-575 HKNERVKESVSVSIE
+575 HKNGTVKESTSVSIE
-590 GLHVLLVEDNELNME
+590 GLSVLLVEDNELNME
-605 IARFIIENEGAR
+605 IAEFIIENEGAI

-622 NGKEAV
+622 NGIEAV
-628 DIYKNAPES
+628 DIYKKSPGF

-648 EMDGLQATQVIRSFD
+648 EMDGLQATQCIRSFD

-675 FAEDKI
+675 FMEDKI
-681 KAKKAGMNAHV
+681 KAKKAGMNAHL

-697 KDKLIRVISKLCKKI
+697 KDKLIRVIAKLCKK
-712 ELDNC
+712 D

>member
-1 MILRTK
+1 MILRIK
-7 SCYYHI
+7 NCYYHI
-13 LTVLLGVCIIFSSAF
+13 LTALLGILVITVAST
-28 YLFQTQKDEAEA
+28 YLFKTQKSEAENQ
-40 KLVKI
+40 LVKI
-45 ANYVKVQCSTY
+45 VNYVKVQCSTY
-56 THYNEASESK
+56 TKYNEASESK

-79 TNIQSQVDAVKPID
+79 TNIQNANSVDE
-93 PAFLK
+93 AFLK
-98 NNLSTLWLDGILVLD
+98 DNLSTLWMDGILVLD
-113 ESGNIESSYSTD
+113 ENGNMESSYSTD
-125 DTMLKQVHT
+125 DAILKEVYK
-134 YIRKDIVLDYM
+134 YISKDIILDYM
-145 NNPERTYSQRIELDD
+145 DYPERTYSQRIDLKD
-160 GSHFD
+160 GSHLD
-165 VATCARS
+165 VAACARR
-172 DARGIVVSYYYTSAY
+172 DAPGIVVSYYYTSAY

-197 NLLKGYSTKSDGTIL
+197 NLLKGYSKKSDGIIL

-217 NIIASNDRSLLQV
+217 SIIASNDRALLQT
-230 STKNN
+230 STKHN

-247 KHMYHF
+247 QHIYHF
-253 NGKGVGYY
+253 RSNGVGYY
-261 GIMLKQNNYY
+261 GIMLKQSNYY
-271 IFAYILDRTVFEG
+271 IFAYMPDSLVFEG
-284 VVTKL
+284 VITKL
-289 VAILLIYILFVLVLR
+289 IVLLLVYILFVLVLK

-356 PINGIMGMVEV
+356 PINGIIGMVEV
-367 GDYYSD
+367 GDHYSD
-373 DMNKQADCRA
+373 DIEKQAHCRA
-383 KIKDASKT
+383 KIKDASNT

-416 FNINKL
+416 FNIDKL
-422 SDETIGILEE
+422 SDETIGIVEE

-439 QIVEEKGITHP
+439 QIVKEKNVTHP
-450 YLIGSPIHV
+450 YLMGSPTHV
-459 KRVLMNVVSNA
+459 KRVLMNVLSNA

-481 VSYKELASKEPFHVI
+481 VSYKELDSNHSNSTVI
-496 IEVICRDTGIGMSKE
+496 EFTCRDTGVGMSKE
-511 FQDKIFEP
+511 FQNKIFEP
-519 FAQEHIGSRSKYGGT
+519 FAQEHMGSRSKYVGT

-550 TIEFTSQEGV
+550 SIAFTSQEGV
-560 GSQFVMRIPFKMDQE
+560 GSQFVIRIPFKIDEE
-575 HKNERVKESVSVSIE
+575 HKNERVKKSASASIE
-590 GLHVLLVEDNELNME
+590 GLSVLLVEDNELNME
-605 IARFIIENEGAR
+605 IAKFIIENEGAK

-628 DIYKNAPES
+628 DIYKNASES

-648 EMDGLQATQVIRSFD
+648 EMDGYEATRMIRKMD
-663 HDIPIVAMTANA
+663 VNIPIVAMTANA
-675 FAEDKI
+675 FMEDKM

-697 KDKLIRVISKLCKKI
+697 KDILIQVIVKLCKK
-712 ELDNC
+712 